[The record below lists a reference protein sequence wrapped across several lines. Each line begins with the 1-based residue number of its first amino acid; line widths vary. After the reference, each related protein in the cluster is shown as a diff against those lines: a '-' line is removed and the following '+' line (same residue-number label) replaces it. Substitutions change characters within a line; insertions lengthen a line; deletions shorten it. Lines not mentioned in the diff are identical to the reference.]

1 VKDLENYAPQRSE
14 WLDIWQRLPQDSRRQ
29 RFAEAQQ
36 READIK
42 AVKGRAA
49 DESERAAIAR
59 ISKGDHSSFK
69 RWQKRYEQYGFDG
82 LVDWR
87 LPCGVPTVPAEVRA
101 TICTLRQA
109 NADVDVDTIV
119 KHVAKFHQF
128 STSPTTVK
136 RILREA
142 GLARRRGPSSGSS
155 SAGEQRLELG
165 GMKLIEAA
173 LQQTGYLTAMAE
185 AVQQQVADMDRPDSP
200 SPVDTSDRDEE
211 GKFMPSYN
219 ERYRQGDADE
229 VAPGFV
235 SVEEKRIGLDP
246 ARLHMSGAQAEVIE
260 RKMLALMVSPLL
272 GSGRW
277 DGIRAP
283 RGALLEELCGFA
295 YMPSTLDLFTRELK
309 YVGVSSTLWEVHAH
323 LWRAQTAD
331 WGDERSAV
339 VLYIDATNKPV
350 WTELFSQSTKV
361 TSVGRVMPSLES
373 VYFHSGY
380 GVPLWMMTY
389 SGHAPLV
396 KVVPDMLTRFRE
408 QNDGA
413 EVGRIVVMDA
423 ESNSVAFLKSL
434 EQGSPPRA
442 WVTRLRPSLLEGKR
456 IFNRTNYRPYRQ
468 GDRIRMGLVDLH
480 DPKAP
485 GKLFRIRVVEVER
498 RSKATVTYLGASV
511 LLEER
516 DWKAEDIGGLYFDRW
531 PMQEANFRAV
541 NRAIGCKDVHGYGK
555 RLVDNVAV
563 ITELDELDQK
573 IRRGQELIEQRTAE
587 YNDQQKLLHEQTK
600 LLGRSERHHDSL
612 TRQLQQRLVADRS
625 VTPKLSLIA
634 AEQKDTALQIRN
646 CSKAI
651 ARAEKK
657 SAQLAAQLGRHQ
669 DQLEQRQERKAHIES
684 RRRIFQHDVELD
696 SIFSVLKVGLVLTIS
711 FVLKNYF
718 GGARMEPI
726 TFLGRF
732 ATLQARLRILPDL
745 EILTF
750 DYNQRDPDMM
760 ALLTQYCEAINAR
773 ALRMRSGRV
782 LRIIV
787 DPAPADAP
795 TPRTP
800 PKWSN
805 SVDRLRS
812 H

>member
-1 VKDLENYAPQRSE
+1 VSDLESYVPQRPE
-14 WLDIWQRLPQDSRRQ
+14 WVDIWQRLPQESREQ
-29 RFAEAQQ
+29 RFAEAKQ

-42 AVKGRAA
+42 AVHARSAG
-49 DESERAAIAR
+49 ESERAAIGR

-69 RWQKRYEQYGFDG
+69 RWQKRYAQYGFDG
-82 LVDWR
+82 LIDWR

-101 TICTLRQA
+101 AICTLRQA
-109 NADVDVDTIV
+109 NAEVDVDTIV
-119 KHVAKFHQF
+119 QHVAKFHHF

-136 RILREA
+136 RVLREA
-142 GLARRRGPSSGSS
+142 GLARRPGPSAGSS
-155 SAGEQRLELG
+155 SAGEQHLELG
-165 GMKLIEAA
+165 GMKLVEAA
-173 LQQTGYLTAMAE
+173 LEQTGYLAAMTQAI
-185 AVQQQVADMDRPDSP
+185 QKQVADMDRPDSP
-200 SPVDTSDRDEE
+200 SPVDTSDRDQE
-211 GKFMPSYN
+211 GKFLPSYN
-219 ERYRQGDADE
+219 ERYRQTDEDAI
-229 VAPGFV
+229 APGFA
-235 SVEEKRIGLDP
+235 SVEDKRIGLDP
-246 ARLHMSGAQAEVIE
+246 TRLHLSGAQSDIIE

-309 YVGVSSTLWEVHAH
+309 YVGVSSTLWEVHAR
-323 LWRAQTAD
+323 LWRTQTAA
-331 WGDERSAV
+331 WGDARSAV

-350 WTELFSQSTKV
+350 WTDFFSQSTKV
-361 TSVGRVMPSLES
+361 TSVGRVMPGLES

-396 KVVPDMLTRFRE
+396 KVVPDMLTQFRE

-423 ESNSVAFLKSL
+423 ESNSVPFLKAL
-434 EQGSPPRA
+434 EQGSPPRG

-456 IFNRTNYRPYRQ
+456 IFNRSNYRPYRQ
-468 GDRIRMGLVDLH
+468 GDRIRVGLVDLH
-480 DPKAP
+480 DPDAP
-485 GKLFRIRVVEVER
+485 SKIFRIRVAEVER
-498 RSKATVTYLGASV
+498 RSKGTVTYLGASV

-516 DWKAEDIGGLYFDRW
+516 DWKAEDIGDLYFGRW

-555 RLVDNVAV
+555 QLVDNVVV

-573 IRRGQELIEQRTAE
+573 IRRGHELIEQRTAE
-587 YNDQQKLLHEQTK
+587 YNDQQKLLHEHKK
-600 LLGRSERHHDSL
+600 LLGRSERHHDAL
-612 TRQLQQRLVADRS
+612 TNKLQQRLVAGRS
-625 VTPKLSLIA
+625 VTPKLSQMA

-646 CSKAI
+646 YSKAI
-651 ARAEKK
+651 ARTEKK
-657 SAQLAAQLGRHQ
+657 SAQLAAQLERHQ
-669 DQLEQRQERKAHIES
+669 HQLEQRQERKANLES

-711 FVLKNYF
+711 FVLRNYL

-726 TFLGRF
+726 TFLERL
-732 ATLQARLRILPDL
+732 ATLRARLRILPDL

-760 ALLTQYCEAINAR
+760 ALLTQHCEAINAR

-782 LRIIV
+782 LRIV
-787 DPAPADAP
+787 VNPAPANAP
-795 TPRTP
+795 APRSP
-800 PKWSN
+800 SKWSN
-805 SVDRLRS
+805 SIDRFHS